1 MIRLTNIKVG
11 IKKAANYDSERK
23 ALRNII
29 LSKLRIN
36 EKELINYTIFKKSI
50 DARKKDEIAYVYT
63 LDVEVQNEGR
73 ILTKFGHKG
82 IAPTPDLSYKD
93 VQSGTE
99 DMIHRPVI
107 IGMGPAGLFAG
118 LMLSRRGYK
127 PITIPISTLFIKSA
141 LNILAIGLILI

>member
-50 DARKKDEIAYVYT
+50 DAIRKA
-63 LDVEVQNEGR
+63 
-73 ILTKFGHKG
+73 
-82 IAPTPDLSYKD
+82 
-93 VQSGTE
+93 
-99 DMIHRPVI
+99 I
-107 IGMGPAGLFAG
+107 IE
-118 LMLSRRGYK
+118 
-127 PITIPISTLFIKSA
+127 
-141 LNILAIGLILI
+141 